1 MAFTRGWQK
10 CTPRREDKGG
20 SGKKLFA
27 VAVPT
32 AGLSVPSFG
41 PMLSAVSQYRKETH
55 KAAKAS
61 SKDTGKAGR
70 AVVNFFF

>member
-1 MAFTRGWQK
+1 
-10 CTPRREDKGG
+10 
-20 SGKKLFA
+20 

-32 AGLSVPSFG
+32 AGLSVSSFG
-41 PMLSAVSQYRKETH
+41 PKLSAVSQYRKETH